1 MTDETDFA
9 IAAARAAGDLLL
21 YIRECG
27 DLSGDALGDRGD
39 AEANAL
45 ILAMIRD
52 RYPEDAILSE
62 ESRDDLSRLHCHR
75 LWIIDPLDGTRE
87 YREGRSDWA
96 VHIGLAIDGA
106 AAAGAVA
113 LPDESLVLASNQI
126 FARHND
132 RNRSNIVVS
141 RTRPPAIAETVAA
154 DLSATITPMG
164 SAGAKAMAV
173 VRGDADIYL
182 HEGGQHEWDNCAP
195 VAVAQ
200 AAGLHCSTL
209 DGAELGYNKSK
220 PTTPDLLICRQE
232 LAQDILA
239 ITRHARLPDI
249 AHD

>member
-1 MTDETDFA
+1 MTDITDFA
-9 IAAARAAGDLLL
+9 ITVARAAGDLLL
-21 YIRECG
+21 RIRERS
-27 DLSGDALGDRGD
+27 DLTGKALGDRGD

-52 RYPEDAILSE
+52 TYPDDAILSE
-62 ESRDDLSRLHCHR
+62 ESRDDPVRLQRSR

-106 AAAGAVA
+106 AAIGAVA
-113 LPDESLVLASNQI
+113 LPAESLIFASNSDFPSPDPQ
-126 FARHND
+126 RP
-132 RNRSNIVVS
+132 RNIVVS
-141 RTRPPAIAETVAA
+141 RTRPPAITATIAQK
-154 DLSATITPMG
+154 LGATITPMG

-173 VRGDADIYL
+173 VRGEADIYL

-209 DGAELGYNKSK
+209 IGAALSYNKPQ
-220 PTTPDLLICRQE
+220 PTTPTLLICRAE
-232 LAQDILA
+232 LASDVLA
-239 ITRHARLPDI
+239 LVSRSDATA
-249 AHD
+249 